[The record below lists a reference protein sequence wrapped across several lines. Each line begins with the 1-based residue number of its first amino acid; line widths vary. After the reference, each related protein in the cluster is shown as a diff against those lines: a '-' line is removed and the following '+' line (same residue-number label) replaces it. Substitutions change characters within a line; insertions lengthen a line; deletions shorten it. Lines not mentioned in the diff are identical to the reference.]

1 MSLSD
6 YNVRMNQEFEAVIGL
21 EIHAQVATKTKMFCG
36 CSSNAYNA
44 EPNEHTCPVCMGF
57 PGQLPVVNAE
67 AVKKGI
73 MAAIAL
79 NCHIP
84 EVSKFDRKN
93 YFYPDLPKGFQISQF
108 DKPVSEKGSL
118 KILVNG
124 EERTIGITRLHLEDD
139 AGKLSHIDHGTLCDY
154 NRSGIGLMEI
164 VSDPD
169 IRNAEEAVA
178 YAKEIQIVLR
188 YVGSSEADMEKG
200 MMRFDASVSL
210 RPVGDTNL
218 YPRAEIKNL
227 NSFRS
232 LESAIKYEI
241 IRQKKLWNEGKHQ
254 DKNITVGWSDDKQQT
269 YFLRDKEGADDY
281 RYFPE
286 PDLPPLFVSRET
298 VEEYRGMLPELPYV
312 RRIRYTKEYGMS
324 EGEVYLLT
332 ENKSLA
338 EYFEKTL
345 TLTSL
350 EPKKVASFITTVVI
364 RFINEDAKDIED
376 CPVTP
381 ELLAGLLNAMA
392 SGKISNNMAKGE
404 IFEEMYLKGKSADE
418 IIKEKGLEQVSDTSE
433 IEKIAGEVLAANP
446 AIVAEYKSG
455 KVKVFGFLVGQ
466 VMARMKGRA
475 NPGIVNDLVKKLL
488 E

>member
-1 MSLSD
+1 MS
-6 YNVRMNQEFEAVIGL
+6 QEYEAVIGL
-21 EIHAQVATKTKMFCG
+21 EIHAQISTKSKMFCS
-36 CSSNAYNA
+36 CSANAYNA
-44 EPNEHTCPVCMGF
+44 EPNEHTCPICMGF
-57 PGQLPVVNAE
+57 PGQLPVINEE
-67 AVKKGI
+67 AVRKGLI
-73 MAAIAL
+73 AAVAL
-79 NCHIP
+79 NCTIP

-93 YFYPDLPKGFQISQF
+93 YFYPDLPKGYQISQF
-108 DKPVSEKGSL
+108 DKPISEHGAL

-124 EERTIGITRLHLEDD
+124 EEKTIGITRLHLEDD
-139 AGKLSHIDHGTLCDY
+139 AGKLSHIDRGTLCDY

-210 RPVGDTNL
+210 RPVGDTKL

-241 IRQKKLWNEGKHQ
+241 IRQRKLWVDGKPQ
-254 DKNITVGWSDDKQQT
+254 DKNITVGWKDDKQAT
-269 YFLRDKEGADDY
+269 YFMRDKEGADDY

-298 VEEYRGMLPELPYV
+298 VEEYRQSLPELPYIRRV
-312 RRIRYTKEYGMS
+312 RYIKDYGLS
-324 EGEVYLLT
+324 EGDVYLLT
-332 ENKSLA
+332 ENKALA

-345 TLTSL
+345 ALTTS
-350 EPKKVASFITTVVI
+350 EPKKIASFITTVLI
-364 RFINEDAKDIED
+364 RFLNEDAKEIQDS
-376 CPVTP
+376 PVSP
-381 ELLAGLLNAMA
+381 DSLAELLSAVE

-404 IFEEMYLKGKSADE
+404 IFEEMYLKGKSAAE
-418 IIKEKGLEQVSDTSE
+418 IIREKGLEQVSDTGE
-433 IEKIAGEVLAANP
+433 IEKIAAEVLTANP
-446 AIVAEYKSG
+446 AIVEEYKSG

-475 NPGIVNDLVKKLL
+475 NPGMVNDVMKKLL
-488 E
+488 G

>member
-1 MSLSD
+1 MSQV
-6 YNVRMNQEFEAVIGL
+6 YEAIIGL
-21 EIHAQVATKTKMFCG
+21 EIHAQVSTKTKMFCG

-44 EPNEHTCPVCMGF
+44 EPNENTCPVCMGF
-57 PGQLPVVNAE
+57 PGQLPVINEE
-67 AVKKGI
+67 AVRKGLI
-73 MAAIAL
+73 AAIAL
-79 NCHIP
+79 NCNIP

-108 DKPVSEKGSL
+108 DKPVSEHGSL

-124 EERTIGITRLHLEDD
+124 EEKTIGITRLHLEDD
-139 AGKLSHIDHGTLCDY
+139 AGKLSHIDRGTLCDY

-169 IRNAEEAVA
+169 MRSSEEAVA

-210 RPVGDTNL
+210 RPVGDTKL

-241 IRQKKLWNEGKHQ
+241 KRQKKLWEEGKAQ
-254 DKNITVGWSDDKQQT
+254 SKDITVGWKDEKQET
-269 YFLRDKEGADDY
+269 YFMREKEGADDY

-286 PDLPPLFVSRET
+286 PDLPPLFVKRET

-312 RRIRYTKEYGMS
+312 RRLRYVKDYALS
-324 EGEVYLLT
+324 EGDVYLLT
-332 ENKSLA
+332 ENRALA

-345 TLTSL
+345 PLTKY
-350 EPKKVASFITTVVI
+350 EPKKLASFITTVLI
-364 RFINEDAKDIED
+364 RFLNEDAKDIQES
-376 CPVTP
+376 PVTP
-381 ELLAGLLNAMA
+381 ESLAELLNAVE

-404 IFEEMYLKGKSADE
+404 IFEEMYLKGKSAAE
-418 IIKEKGLEQVSDTSE
+418 IIKEKGLEQVSDTGE
-433 IEKIAGEVLAANP
+433 IEKVAVEVLAANP
-446 AIVAEYKSG
+446 AIVEEYKSG

-475 NPGIVNDLVKKLL
+475 NPGMVNDLVKKLL

>member
-1 MSLSD
+1 MAQS
-6 YNVRMNQEFEAVIGL
+6 YEVIIGL
-21 EIHAQVATKTKMFCG
+21 EIHAQVATKSKMFCG

-57 PGQLPVVNAE
+57 PGQLPVINQE
-67 AVKKGI
+67 AVKRGLV
-73 MAAIAL
+73 AAIAL

-108 DKPVSEKGSL
+108 DKPVSEHGSL

-124 EERTIGITRLHLEDD
+124 EEKTIGITRLHLEDD
-139 AGKLSHIDHGTLCDY
+139 AGKLSHVPGGTLCDY

-178 YAKEIQIVLR
+178 YAKEIQIILR

-210 RPVGDTNL
+210 RPVGDTVL

-241 IRQKKLWNEGKHQ
+241 VRQRKLWEDGKPQ
-254 DKNITVGWSDDKQQT
+254 DKNITVGWSDDKQAT

-286 PDLPPLFVSRET
+286 PDLPPLFVKRET
-298 VEEYRGMLPELPYV
+298 VEEYRGMLPELPYI
-312 RRIRYTKEYGMS
+312 RRLRYIKDYGLS
-324 EGEVYLLT
+324 EGDVYLLT
-332 ENKSLA
+332 ENKALA

-345 TLTSL
+345 LLTKYD
-350 EPKKVASFITTVVI
+350 PKKVASFITTVII
-364 RFINEDAKDIED
+364 RFLNEDAKDIEE
-376 CPVTP
+376 CPVTC
-381 ELLAGLLNAMA
+381 ESLAELLNAIE

-404 IFEEMYLKGKSADE
+404 IFEEMYLKGKSAAD
-418 IIKEKGLEQVSDTSE
+418 IIKEKGLEQVSDTGE
-433 IEKIAGEVLAANP
+433 IEKIAAEVLAANP
-446 AIVAEYKSG
+446 AIVEEYKSG

-466 VMARMKGRA
+466 VMAKMKGRA
-475 NPGIVNDLVKKLL
+475 NPGMVNDLVKKLL